1 MLKIFKSSEFCL
13 VIILFMIL
21 VIVIGPI
28 KHRLKKM
35 ASDEKNSKKPN
46 KKKVE

>member
-1 MLKIFKSSEFCL
+1 MLKILKSSEFCL
-13 VIILFMIL
+13 VILFMIL

-35 ASDEKNSKKPN
+35 ASDEKSSKKPN